1 MKWRTGVVLF
11 PRDPKQSVMHSN
23 FWSTVIHNTA
33 YISLQAPDTAEQKH
47 QHSVALSPDTT
58 LRNG

>member
-11 PRDPKQSVMHSN
+11 PRDPKQSVIHSN
-23 FWSTVIHNTA
+23 IRSTMIHNTV

-47 QHSVALSPDTT
+47 QQFCGIITRHNST
-58 LRNG
+58 